1 MTVNVSK
8 PAINVREKLAE
19 LDKPTGIAGEAML
32 RAETPQEQQALIGV
46 GRRNVLINGDF
57 RIAQRGSGGTVGAA
71 LHYVSD
77 RWQHRS
83 SGSVGGTTTYAQDVV
98 DGTSRLKVTY
108 SGATGNAYIQQPIE
122 AQNLYGMWDNY
133 VTVSFYTTDQ
143 NPNIFAFGYNA
154 GGTESTM
161 LPLTR
166 PTYLGN
172 NRWSHTFFLA
182 SPSGGP
188 REGNAYGIGLVF
200 YPNSQNP
207 PEDGTIEWWGM
218 QFEKGSCATPFEHR
232 SYGEELALC
241 KRYYQ
246 EWGRDNT
253 YAGRLHGIV
262 NSSGTGIFHWDFP
275 VTMRVTPTWTV
286 YGSGTAGGTFTFN
299 TASGHTHSATALSF
313 SNGDLD
319 ARIFNVSGF
328 PSGSYGSTCWV
339 DSGTDSGHIG
349 FVADSE
355 L

>member
-57 RIAQRGSGGTVGAA
+57 RIAQRGSSGTVGAS

-77 RWQHRS
+77 RWEHRS
-83 SGSVGGTTTYAQDVV
+83 SAYVGGTTTYAQDVV
-98 DGTSRLKVTY
+98 DGTSRLKITY
-108 SGATGNAYIQQPIE
+108 SGATGNAYIQQKIE
-122 AQNLYGMWDNY
+122 AQNMYGMWDNY
-133 VTVSFYTTDQ
+133 VTVSFYTTDK
-143 NPNIFAFGYNA
+143 NPSILAFGYNA
-154 GGTESTM
+154 SNTESTM
-161 LPLTR
+161 LPLTT

-188 REGNAYGIGLVF
+188 AEGNSRVMGLVF
-200 YPNSQNP
+200 YANNQNA

-241 KRYYQ
+241 QRYFYKVGTTSENISNFGPVRGGAYLDFSYHTVSLPVEMRVDPTIGSGGNILGQ
-246 EWGRDNT
+246 GFGNGYGTKDTTAVIGFDASPHVAGLRAEYASDWSTGTQVVLRDKD
-253 YAGRLHGIV
+253 
-262 NSSGTGIFHWDFP
+262 GTGY
-275 VTMRVTPTWTV
+275 VTM
-286 YGSGTAGGTFTFN
+286 
-299 TASGHTHSATALSF
+299 
-313 SNGDLD
+313 D
-319 ARIFNVSGF
+319 A
-328 PSGSYGSTCWV
+328 
-339 DSGTDSGHIG
+339 
-349 FVADSE
+349 E

>member
-46 GRRNVLINGDF
+46 GRRNVLINGSF
-57 RIAQRGSGGTVGAA
+57 SIYQRGSSGTVTAG
-71 LHYVSD
+71 LNYISD
-77 RWQHRS
+77 RWQHR
-83 SGSVGGTTTYAQDVV
+83 GGNNVGGTTTYAHDVV
-98 DGTSRLKVTY
+98 DGTSRLKITY

-122 AQNLYGMWDNY
+122 AQNLYGMWGNY
-133 VTVSFYTTDQ
+133 VTVSFYTTDE
-143 NPNIFAFGYNA
+143 NPIVSAFGYNA

-161 LPLTR
+161 LSSTR
-166 PTYLGN
+166 PTYLGD

-200 YPNSQNP
+200 IPNDQNA

-232 SYGEELALC
+232 SYGEELALAQ
-241 KRYYQ
+241 RFYHRTGYRQYQ
-246 EWGRDNT
+246 R
-253 YAGRLHGIV
+253 HGSGFAFSTTGASIV
-262 NSSGTGIFHWDFP
+262 VNLPT
-275 VTMRVTPTWTV
+275 TMRSIPALITSGASTLGLN
-286 YGSGTAGGTFTFN
+286 YGSDTLNPLSTISINSLGSSERLVTLTAAVASGLTAGQ
-299 TASGHTHSATALSF
+299 AALLINNNN
-313 SNGDLD
+313 SNAYIAFD
-319 ARIFNVSGF
+319 A
-328 PSGSYGSTCWV
+328 
-339 DSGTDSGHIG
+339 
-349 FVADSE
+349 E

>member
-1 MTVNVSK
+1 MTVKVTQPS
-8 PAINVREKLAE
+8 INVREKISE
-19 LDKPTGIAGEAML
+19 LDKPSGVAGQAML
-32 RAETPQEQQALIGV
+32 AAETPQEQQALIGV

-57 RIAQRGSGGTVGAA
+57 RIAQRGSSGTVGGA

-83 SGSVGGTTTYAQDVV
+83 SGYVGGTTTYAQDVV

-133 VTVSFYTTDQ
+133 VTVSFYTTDE

-200 YPNSQNP
+200 YPNSQNA

-241 KRYYQ
+241 QRYYEIIGNWSSTSQ
-246 EWGRDNT
+246 F
-253 YAGRLHGIV
+253 YAFPIFKARSASLGIPVHFRVQKRATPSITSYDRL
-262 NSSGTGIFHWDFP
+262 GTTTG
-275 VTMRVTPTWTV
+275 V
-286 YGSGTAGGTFTFN
+286 FTQI
-299 TASGHTHSATALSF
+299 
-313 SNGDLD
+313 SNGTNLAIQYGPSADVNGVYRTQHATQPVDVTTSAYGLKITVD
-319 ARIFNVSGF
+319 A
-328 PSGSYGSTCWV
+328 
-339 DSGTDSGHIG
+339 
-349 FVADSE
+349 E

>member
-1 MTVNVSK
+1 MTVRIEK
-8 PAINVREKLAE
+8 PAINLREELAD
-19 LDKPTGIAGEAML
+19 LRKPSGLAGEAML
-32 RAETPQEQQALIGV
+32 RADTPQEQQALIGV

-57 RIAQRGSGGTVGAA
+57 RIAQRGSSGTVGAA

-133 VTVSFYTTDQ
+133 VTVSFYTTDE

-188 REGNAYGIGLVF
+188 REGNAYGLGLVF

-232 SYGEELALC
+232 SYGEELAAC
-241 KRYYQ
+241 QRYY
-246 EWGRDNT
+246 WNGGTNKNYWMYDISD
-253 YAGRLHGIV
+253 HGTD
-262 NSSGTGIFHWDFP
+262 SGFRRGNVYLP
-275 VTMRVTPTWTV
+275 VPMRVTPTVTTSV
-286 YGSGTAGGTFTFN
+286 V
-299 TASGHTHSATALSF
+299 F
-313 SNGDLD
+313 S
-319 ARIFNVSGF
+319 
-328 PSGSYGSTCWV
+328 SGSFTSGV
-339 DSGTDSGHIG
+339 DSGDWVSPNHLSIYANSVSTGVYAYAKNIS
-349 FVADSE
+349 ADAE

>member
-1 MTVNVSK
+1 MTVTVTQPS
-8 PAINVREKLAE
+8 INVREKLAE

-46 GRRNVLINGDF
+46 GRKNVLINGDF
-57 RIAQRGSGGTVGAA
+57 RIAQRGSSGTVGAA

-108 SGATGNAYIQQPIE
+108 SGATGNTYIQQSIE

-133 VTVSFYTTDQ
+133 VTVSFYTTDE

-188 REGNAYGIGLVF
+188 REGNAYGLGLVF

-232 SYGEELALC
+232 SYGEALALC
-241 KRYYQ
+241 QRYYQ
-246 EWGRDNT
+246 KHTVADAYQYIGNVAVAHTTTIIAQNWQLN
-253 YAGRLHGIV
+253 
-262 NSSGTGIFHWDFP
+262 P
-275 VTMRVTPTWTV
+275 TMRAAPTLGNSGWRWKRMTGGLSNVTITGTAIQDATANDVTLNWTV
-286 YGSGTAGGTFTFN
+286 GTQTVGYVGMIESDGT
-299 TASGHTHSATALSF
+299 SSAYLAF
-313 SNGDLD
+313 D
-319 ARIFNVSGF
+319 A
-328 PSGSYGSTCWV
+328 
-339 DSGTDSGHIG
+339 
-349 FVADSE
+349 E

>member
-19 LDKPTGIAGEAML
+19 LEKPTGIAGEAML

-57 RIAQRGSGGTVGAA
+57 RIAQRGSSGTVGAS

-133 VTVSFYTTDQ
+133 VTVSFYTTDE

-188 REGNAYGIGLVF
+188 REGNLYGLGLVF

-241 KRYYQ
+241 QRYY
-246 EWGRDNT
+246 EKLT
-253 YAGRLHGIV
+253 YTGGYQFVCQSINVSTASVEGFIPFITEKRV
-262 NSSGTGIFHWDFP
+262 SPTVTSSGAGTW
-275 VTMRVTPTWTV
+275 RV
-286 YGSGTAGGTFTFN
+286 N
-299 TASGHTHSATALSF
+299 ALSNDTTAATVGWYTGTKYGVRGVWAR
-313 SNGDLD
+313 STGSHVLREASYINVENASPYEAYISID
-319 ARIFNVSGF
+319 A
-328 PSGSYGSTCWV
+328 
-339 DSGTDSGHIG
+339 
-349 FVADSE
+349 E